1 MQRIATS
8 LGLLVLAVLAAG
20 CGGSSPPAEEA
31 VARQTSEAFLAELRA
46 GQVDAAWQS
55 TTAEFKSDE
64 GRESFARLV
73 RSKPLFQQPLTFG
86 KYEVVET
93 NGLRR
98 GQCTYQSAQGQVRI
112 MVAREGDMWRV
123 DGLFID

>member
-1 MQRIATS
+1 MQRFAHLS
-8 LGLLVLAVLAAG
+8 VLLLLAALVAG
-20 CGGSSPPAEEA
+20 CSGSPPPAEEA
-31 VARQTSEAFLAELRA
+31 VARQTSEAFLALLQV

-73 RSKPLFQQPLTFG
+73 RSKPHLTQPLTFG
-86 KYEVVET
+86 KYEVAET

-98 GQCTYQSAQGQVRI
+98 GQCTFQSARGQVRI
-112 MVAREGDMWRV
+112 MVAREGDAWRV
-123 DGLFID
+123 DGMFVD